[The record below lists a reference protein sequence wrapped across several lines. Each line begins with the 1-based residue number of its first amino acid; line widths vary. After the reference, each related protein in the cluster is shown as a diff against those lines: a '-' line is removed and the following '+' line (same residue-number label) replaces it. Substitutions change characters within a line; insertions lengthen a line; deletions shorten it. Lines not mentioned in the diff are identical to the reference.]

1 LPDILAE
8 ATIQSAIQDTSAAS
22 GGVSP
27 SVAALTEGVLQMMFR
42 GKLKLIAAAVFTAVG
57 LAIAVGSWAQQAT
70 NVAPTGALNP
80 GSEPAAKSRWIGSFS
95 NGSTVEVVG
104 ISTYPAGPKTWWGPD
119 GSTLAE
125 APCDPPEKHI
135 TAEDTVYMVI
145 AVRWTGEPVDS
156 ATGWS
161 ILPSRGSSGEK
172 PRRAGKE
179 IPGLRVQVVAL
190 PRGLEG
196 CAVEFK
202 LAAGAWKTVHTE
214 GSGPSSAGANRRSY
228 MFSEPIATRSGV
240 IVVVTHNIE
249 DQDVRLVAVDR
260 QGKEHLPV
268 GHHSSVGAGGFK
280 QIVREF
286 DLPPAEAEEFRL
298 QTRSYEH
305 LEIKDVALKPPEW

>member
-1 LPDILAE
+1 LPVALTE
-8 ATIQSAIQDTSAAS
+8 ATIQTSTQNTSVAA

-42 GKLKLIAAAVFTAVG
+42 GKLKLCAAAVFTAVG

-70 NVAPTGALNP
+70 NEAPAGALKAVS
-80 GSEPAAKSRWIGSFS
+80 GPAAKSRWTGSFS
-95 NGSTVEVVG
+95 NGTTVEVVG

-119 GSTLAE
+119 GSPLVE

-135 TAEDTVYMVI
+135 TAEDTVYKVI
-145 AVRWTGEPVDS
+145 AVRWDGEPVDS

-161 ILPSRGSSGEK
+161 IRPSRGSSGEK
-172 PRRAGKE
+172 PRRAGRE

-190 PRGLEG
+190 PRELAR

-202 LAAGAWKTVHTE
+202 LAAGAWKTVHT
-214 GSGPSSAGANRRSY
+214 GTGPSSAGAIRRAY
-228 MFSEPIATRSGV
+228 MFSEPIATQSGV

-260 QGKEHLPV
+260 EGKEHLPL
-268 GHHSSVGAGGFK
+268 GHHSSVGAAGFK

-286 DLPPAEAEEFRL
+286 DLPPAEVEEFQL
-298 QTRSYEH
+298 QTRPFEH
-305 LEIKDVALKPPEW
+305 LEIKDVVLTRAE